1 MKRLWLILFL
11 FSQPFSQTTVAVL
24 EFETEGLDNISS
36 SALSSIVRREVRNNK
51 EYRLIDRNMM
61 KAVLDEQGFQQSG
74 CVSSE
79 CAVQVGELLGVQKM
93 VTGTVSGL
101 GSLYLIE
108 IFVLDV
114 ATGLIEKSEM
124 FEHVGRVEE
133 LIKPLR
139 DNTKKLFNE
148 NTDNIAGDTFLYIES
163 NPPGGMV
170 YVNNNNIGSAPI
182 KYKVSPGDYKVTIK
196 TQGYQDWMQIATVE
210 LGENKV
216 LSGELVKF
224 VSTGGGSAGGGG
236 IGEWEFWGVSEQDY
250 IRLMQ
255 LNISKIE
262 WAEKYQRN
270 NVTVEAIDSY
280 YKLEFP
286 KNLWVKIFETKV
298 PTDVAYNYYHW
309 SIPIRD
315 WSDLF
320 NSEFAKISI
329 ETASAYNDMGIPFDK
344 WLDVYKIGI
353 SSEQIRNIANNHGID
368 IQDIILDLAKMF
380 YYGFENIQTELMDVN
395 YLKWNMRIN
404 DIIFKNAKEKSIT
417 IDELV
422 KKASG
427 IDGGGDIFFTNDF
440 TKLNTET
447 QKLVYMLF
455 DIDND
460 YIQLTY
466 QLTSFR
472 KRFKNNMSRTEVWRY
487 AKPLSNN
494 LSIGN
499 IVLLYANDVKLIDI
513 GNWLSPYSTYVF
525 SE

>member
-1 MKRLWLILFL
+1 MNRLWLILFF

-36 SALSSIVRREVRNNK
+36 GALPSIVRREVRNNK

-93 VTGTVSGL
+93 VTGTISAL
-101 GSLYLIE
+101 GSLYLVE

-114 ATGLIEKSEM
+114 GTGLIEKSEM
-124 FEHVGRVEE
+124 FEHVGKVEE

-139 DNTKKLFNE
+139 DNTKKLFGAKSSE
-148 NTDNIAGDTFLYIES
+148 IAQETFLYIES

-170 YVNNNNIGSAPI
+170 YVNNNNIGSSPI
-182 KYKVSPGDYKVTIK
+182 KYKVEPGDYKVTIK
-196 TQGYQDWMQIATVE
+196 TQGYQDWMQIANVE

-224 VSTGGGSAGGGG
+224 ESTEGGSAGGDG
-236 IGEWEFWGVSEQDY
+236 IGEWEFWGISQQDY
-250 IRLMQ
+250 ILLMQ

-262 WAEKYQRN
+262 WTEKYQRKD
-270 NVTVEAIDSY
+270 VTVEAINSY

-286 KNLWVKIFETKV
+286 KNLWVKIFETNV

-344 WLDVYKIGI
+344 WLDVYKMGI
-353 SSEQIRNIANNHGID
+353 SLEKIRNITVNHGLD
-368 IQDIILDLAKMF
+368 IPDIISDLVKML
-380 YYGFENIQTELMDVN
+380 YYGFDNLQTELMDVN

-417 IDELV
+417 IDELI
-422 KKASG
+422 KKASA

-460 YIQLTY
+460 SIQLTY

-472 KRFKNNMSRTEVWRY
+472 KRLKNNISRTELWKY
-487 AKPLSNN
+487 AKLLSDN

-499 IVLLYANDVKLIDI
+499 IVLLYVNDVKLINI
-513 GNWLSPYSTYVF
+513 GNWLSPHSTYVF